1 MFELDLRSRDP
12 IYQQLVDKFKSL
24 IIKNVI
30 KTHEQLPSVR
40 TLAQQL
46 TVNPNTIQ
54 KAYRELETQGYIYS
68 VKGKGS
74 FVSPTIEQDNNL
86 VIEELKTEVKK
97 LLLELA
103 YLGIT
108 EEELVMLIKEAI
120 KQAEGGNGK

>member
-1 MFELDLRSRDP
+1 MFELDLRSRAP

-24 IIKNVI
+24 IIKKVLQ
-30 KTHEQLPSVR
+30 TDEQLPSVR

-74 FVSPTIEQDNNL
+74 FVAPIIDQANDDTIETLKDQIKKLISEAVFLGVSKAELLNL
-86 VIEELKTEVKK
+86 VDEVDQ
-97 LLLELA
+97 
-103 YLGIT
+103 
-108 EEELVMLIKEAI
+108 
-120 KQAEGGNGK
+120 QAKGGNK

>member
-120 KQAEGGNGK
+120 KQAEGGNRE